1 MRAVTKTNRAAL
13 DALIAEATVDCYN
26 DSECVTGFYTM
37 LEEHLVLPFG
47 TTVLGVEVS
56 VTGVDLSGDDQI
68 VAVCVRGRD
77 RQRIPIVDVP
87 LPTPAP
93 QGAEWIEAYRQWL

>member
-1 MRAVTKTNRAAL
+1 M

-37 LEEHLVLPFG
+37 LEEHLAMPFH
-47 TTVLGVEVS
+47 TTVLGVEVT
-56 VTGVDLSGDDQI
+56 VQCVDLSGDDRI
-68 VAVCVRGRD
+68 VAVCIRGRD
-77 RQRIPIVDVP
+77 RQRIPILDLP

-93 QGAEWIEAYRQWL
+93 PGAEWIEAYRQWL